1 MHLRKSKQIITKLFA
16 QPIDIQLIL
25 SSCVFATI
33 VSILMHCEVNYYFT
47 LQLWHIAAQR
57 KNESKLEQLL
67 MNAQRQN

>member
-1 MHLRKSKQIITKLFA
+1 MFQRHISEGVA
-16 QPIDIQLIL
+16 
-25 SSCVFATI
+25 FATI

-57 KNESKLEQLL
+57 KNESKLEQLV